1 MHIDT
6 EEDTGY
12 SQGYRIGLSLDIG
25 ITYVRETEKDYKIR
39 LSSLYARH

>member
-25 ITYVRETEKDYKIR
+25 ITYVRKTEKDYKIR